1 MLIKVKKTLLN
12 KTIEEKEM
20 KQKEKKPLWEF
31 LKGQIRQEL
40 ACKTGMGQI
49 GWVKKKKAAF
59 RKLARAIII
68 VSKVGLD
75 YLGMLGRRDCKTAQ
89 ILMRLVL
96 CSMKS

>member
-1 MLIKVKKTLLN
+1 MLTKVKNPLLN

-20 KQKEKKPLWEF
+20 KQKEKKSSWEF

-40 ACKTGMGQI
+40 ACETGMGQI
-49 GWVKKKKAAF
+49 VWVKKEKAVF

-68 VSKVGLD
+68 VYKVGLD
-75 YLGMLGRRDCKTAQ
+75 DLGMLGKRDCKTAQ

-96 CSMKS
+96 CSAKS